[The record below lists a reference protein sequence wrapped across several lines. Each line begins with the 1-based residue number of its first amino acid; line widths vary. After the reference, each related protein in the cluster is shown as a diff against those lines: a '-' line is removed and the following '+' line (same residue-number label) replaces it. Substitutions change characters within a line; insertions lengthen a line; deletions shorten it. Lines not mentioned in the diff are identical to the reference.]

1 MIYKAVGFD
10 AENQLYRD
18 DEEVLAVHAG
28 RFSHEEIAGIIQKLH
43 AAVNE
48 MKWSAQPRIT
58 LEVTLLGLCHAAS
71 KETAVVPTGNLQE
84 LELRIEKLEAKIA
97 QLSNVRSP
105 QAGLN
110 PAVVQ
115 GTGPQ
120 EQRVNTSQSSRPP
133 LAESPAVTQS
143 VPGLSALPPI
153 QADGQAVW
161 KTLLS
166 TLQQRG
172 RMPLLACVKQGEPYG
187 MNQGQFQLAF
197 KSSFLKARTERE
209 DYREMLEEVLQEI
222 CGHEMR
228 LVCILGA
235 APASSTS
242 IKPQAVQTA
251 KPSSTQKNM
260 PTKDVVKKP
269 EVEVNYEAMTAEER
283 HTLQTAV
290 EVFGDNFV
298 REEDLK

>member
-1 MIYKAVGFD
+1 
-10 AENQLYRD
+10 
-18 DEEVLAVHAG
+18 
-28 RFSHEEIAGIIQKLH
+28 
-43 AAVNE
+43 
-48 MKWSAQPRIT
+48 
-58 LEVTLLGLCHAAS
+58 
-71 KETAVVPTGNLQE
+71 LQE

-97 QLSNVRSP
+97 QLSNVRST
-105 QAGLN
+105 QAVLN
-110 PAVVQ
+110 PTVAP
-115 GTGPQ
+115 GDGPR
-120 EQRVNTSQSSRPP
+120 EQRVASSRTSRPS
-133 LAESPAVTQS
+133 LAESPVATQG

-228 LVCILGA
+228 LVCVLGA
-235 APASSTS
+235 APTSSTS
-242 IKPQAVQTA
+242 VKPSVQAA
-251 KPSSTQKNM
+251 KPSSSQKNM
-260 PTKDVVKKP
+260 PPKDAAKKP
-269 EVEVNYEAMTAEER
+269 EVEVDYEAMTAEER

-290 EVFGDNFV
+290 QVFGDNFV